1 MSELSAGNKRKGR
14 GTLYCKIG
22 PLSEIDFIQPIS
34 FLHTGKVNFNPNYS
48 IKMGFGCIPS
58 DFTIP
63 IQSPSK
69 QPSHRENGSIVF
81 FQNTRIQAELY
92 INL

>member
-1 MSELSAGNKRKGR
+1 MQINEAKRIDKLKNQIREAKIFLRSEKGR

-34 FLHTGKVNFNPNYS
+34 FLHIGKVNFNPNYS
-48 IKMGFGCIPS
+48 IKMGFGCILS

-63 IQSPSK
+63 I
-69 QPSHRENGSIVF
+69 
-81 FQNTRIQAELY
+81 
-92 INL
+92 